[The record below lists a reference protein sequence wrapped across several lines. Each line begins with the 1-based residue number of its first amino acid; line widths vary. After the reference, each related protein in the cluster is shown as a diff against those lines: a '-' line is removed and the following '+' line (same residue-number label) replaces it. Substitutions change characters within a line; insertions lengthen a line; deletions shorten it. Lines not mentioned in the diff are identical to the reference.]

1 MLRRVSG
8 FPPFFPL
15 PGKSEYNFSI
25 IKKKWNKF
33 REFRSGT
40 LFRYTNL
47 ELRLF
52 LFTPCLP
59 LIDNLAPKCP
69 GIFLCVLL
77 QTNAPWSD
85 GDLGRLGGSA
95 RMATLAWQGIE
106 RFSVRLNQ
114 PAKTHITQKRST
126 TVSQIKSS
134 VKPAIILDW
143 KKSPPWLY

>member
-40 LFRYTNL
+40 LFRYTYL

-52 LFTPCLP
+52 LFIPRLP

-114 PAKTHITQKRST
+114 PRKKAHRLFKMRSASTVFENGYGWMHCKYILRIQKN
-126 TVSQIKSS
+126 
-134 VKPAIILDW
+134 
-143 KKSPPWLY
+143 Y